1 MLCLADQV
9 IGHYPGVRRVV
20 GNDPNLSGP
29 GYLINPHSAEQL
41 SLGLCHKLVPWTNN
55 NVGLG
60 SSEQSEG
67 ESCNALQRIS
77 FTGNTV

>member
-41 SLGLCHKLVPWTNN
+41 SLGLCQLA
-55 NVGLG
+55 GLAAETG
-60 SSEQSEG
+60 LKRDNFRAVVRSSSPKPLC
-67 ESCNALQRIS
+67 ESFVL
-77 FTGNTV
+77 